1 MWLFRDL
8 RTPRPFT
15 PSPVEILNT
24 IITIPLLPAAKMTSP
39 FFTFSIHVVYVPTF
53 SRFREVYILAR
64 IANTFYLFEDIVHSH
79 IVQTVKEDRDGSKRW
94 KKSIRCCAIHV
105 WDQQT
110 IKLR

>member
-15 PSPVEILNT
+15 PSPVEILNI

-53 SRFREVYILAR
+53 SRFREVYLDFSRHILAR
-64 IANTFYLFEDIVHSH
+64 VAKTFYLFEDIVHSH
-79 IVQTVKEDRDGSKRW
+79 IVQTVKEDRGGSKR
-94 KKSIRCCAIHV
+94 
-105 WDQQT
+105 
-110 IKLR
+110 